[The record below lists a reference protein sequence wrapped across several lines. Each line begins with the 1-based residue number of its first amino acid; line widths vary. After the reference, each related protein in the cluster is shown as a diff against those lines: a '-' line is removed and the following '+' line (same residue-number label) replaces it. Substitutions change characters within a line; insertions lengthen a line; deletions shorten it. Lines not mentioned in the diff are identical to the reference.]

1 MDERNLMGELNM
13 YRSLGAK
20 PNFSELARR
29 YGLDRHTVAAYWR
42 EGGDLDDGR
51 SRRASGFDAHAELI
65 ERKAAMPGATKRA
78 VHEYLVHRCGD
89 VPGYNAFTHYCRKH
103 DVCFGAARDAEPH
116 PRFETPPGRQLQ
128 FDWKE
133 GLRMVSRHGEAFE
146 FNVFTAT
153 LGFSRLHKFVYSPGR
168 GTDELLA
175 CWLAT
180 IRSLGGVPGEW
191 VSDNMAALV
200 TCSGGARRKSDRALA
215 FAREAG
221 FRLVLCRP
229 RTPQTKGKDESA
241 NRFLSRLAP
250 YDGDFEDEA
259 DLIGVIA
266 RIEARA
272 NAEPNETTGVPPAAL
287 FMREKEH
294 LAPVGNM
301 SLLEGMVGR
310 VTTQVVPSTMLVR
323 AAGREWSVPRDCIG
337 KRARVTAMPGGQV
350 RVAVAGRLV
359 AVHDAARSTGRVNY
373 TEEHYMQAISGKAA
387 FADADI
393 REAARSNL
401 ALLDAMGGGPDA

>member
-1 MDERNLMGELNM
+1 MEERNLMGELNT

-20 PNFSELARR
+20 PNFSELGRR
-29 YGLDRHTVAAYWR
+29 YGLNRHTVAKYWK

-51 SRRASGFDAHAELI
+51 GRRESGFDALAGLI

-78 VHEYLVHRCGD
+78 VHEYLVDRCGD
-89 VPGYNAFTHYCRKH
+89 VPGYNAFTHYCRKRG
-103 DVCFGAARDAEPH
+103 VAFGAARDVEPH

-133 GLRMVSRHGEAFE
+133 GLRMVSRHGEVFE
-146 FNVFTAT
+146 FNVYTAT
-153 LGFSRLHKFVYSPGR
+153 LGWSRLHKFVYSPGK
-168 GTDELLA
+168 TVDHLIA
-175 CWLAT
+175 CWMET
-180 IRSLGGVPGEW
+180 IKALGGVPDEW
-191 VSDNMAALV
+191 LSDNMPALV
-200 TCSGGARRKSDRALA
+200 TCSGGSRKKNGRAME
-215 FAREAG
+215 FACEAG

-241 NRFLSRLAP
+241 NRFLARLAP

-259 DLIGVIA
+259 DLIAIIA

-272 NAEPNETTGVPPAAL
+272 SSEPNETTGVPPAAL

-294 LAPVGNM
+294 LRPVGNRA
-301 SLLEGMVGR
+301 LLEGMVGK
-310 VTTQVVPSTMLVR
+310 VTEQVVPATMLVR
-323 AAGREWSVPRDCIG
+323 AVGREWSVPRDCIG

-350 RVAVAGRLV
+350 RVTVAGRLV
-359 AVHDAARSTGRVNY
+359 AVHDSATAAGRINY
-373 TEEHYMQAISGKAA
+373 TEEHYMQAISDKAA

-401 ALLDAMGGGPDA
+401 ELLDSLGGGLDG